1 MNVRS
6 LHTVSLFSFWFSQK
20 WKPKGQQHCE
30 HTVFGHL
37 FNEHEMHRCIVWSV
51 STLIVDYWTHSKR
64 ENEHLHSLNRSFV
77 FVCFL
82 VWMWICTNV
91 NAGLC
96 LYQSPKSMFHF
107 PWVSISSQWWEITWQ
122 CTSTQSKEKSHI
134 QFIFNYFLSS
144 NEKKRK
150 RIKRHIVEFEGY
162 DSIQYDSLDMRPIN
176 RIRHIGT
183 VLFQIMGKWSD
194 WFPNDSLYSGCV
206 RILNCFVFLFGSMNC
221 KYLPVNI
228 NGWNSKNNNSTT
240 IFIIIRLNKY
250 KSELVSNPNRSI
262 NYGQNYCNYKGNM
275 FELN

>member
-1 MNVRS
+1 MCVR
-6 LHTVSLFSFWFSQK
+6 LIRFLFSLFGFPKSGSQK
-20 WKPKGQQHCE
+20 GNNIVNTHI
-30 HTVFGHL
+30 VFGHL

-51 STLIVDYWTHSKR
+51 STLIVDYWRHPKR

-206 RILNCFVFLFGSMNC
+206 RILNCFVFCLAQWIANICRSISMDGIAKITIQQQYSLLFV
-221 KYLPVNI
+221 LINI
-228 NGWNSKNNNSTT
+228 NRN
-240 IFIIIRLNKY
+240 
-250 KSELVSNPNRSI
+250 
-262 NYGQNYCNYKGNM
+262 
-275 FELN
+275 